1 MNIVLD
7 NNVLISA
14 LWSDNSKPAVII
26 NAVLSRNFTVCYDY
40 RILNEY
46 YHILRHPKF
55 AFTEWEIQSLLSAIT
70 TNGISVVAD
79 YLPNIPFTNESSKNF
94 GKNFCKKFYE
104 VAKFCN
110 AILITESKKD
120 FPQDSCVITVADF
133 HKKYFD

>member
-14 LWSDNSKPAVII
+14 LWSANSKAAII
-26 NAVLSRNFTVCYDY
+26 VNAVLFRNFSVCYDY

-55 AFTEWEIQSLLSAIT
+55 AFTEWEIQSLLSVIT
-70 TNGISVVAD
+70 VNGISVASD
-79 YLPNIPFTNESSKNF
+79 PLPNVPFTDESS
-94 GKNFCKKFYE
+94 KKFYE
-104 VAKFCN
+104 VAKFCY
-110 AILITESKKD
+110 ATLITESKKD

>member
-14 LWSDNSKPAVII
+14 LWSANSKSAVIV
-26 NAVLSRNFTVCYDY
+26 NAVLSRNFSVCYDY

-55 AFTEWEIQSLLSAIT
+55 AFTDWEIQSLLSVIT
-70 TNGISVVAD
+70 ANGISVAAD
-79 YLPNIPFTNESSKNF
+79 PLPNISFNDERS
-94 GKNFCKKFYE
+94 KKFYE
-104 VAKFCN
+104 VAKFCY
-110 AILITESKKD
+110 ATLITESKKD

>member
-14 LWSDNSKPAVII
+14 LWSADSKPAVIV

-46 YHILRHPKF
+46 CHVLRHPKF
-55 AFTEWEIQSLLSAIT
+55 AFMEWEIQSLLSVIT
-70 TNGISVVAD
+70 ANGISVVVD
-79 YLPNIPFTNESSKNF
+79 PLPNISFTDESNK
-94 GKNFCKKFYE
+94 KFCKKFYE
-104 VAKFCN
+104 VAKICH
-110 AILITESKKD
+110 ATLITESEKD
-120 FPQDSCVITVADF
+120 FPQDSCVISVNDF

>member
-14 LWSDNSKPAVII
+14 LWSANSKAAVIV
-26 NAVLSRNFTVCYDY
+26 NAVLSRNFSVCYDY

-46 YHILRHPKF
+46 YHILRHSKF
-55 AFTEWEIQSLLSAIT
+55 AFTEWEIQSLLSVIT
-70 TNGISVVAD
+70 ANGISVAAD
-79 YLPNIPFTNESSKNF
+79 PLPNIPFNDESS
-94 GKNFCKKFYE
+94 KKFYE
-104 VAKFCN
+104 VAKFCY
-110 AILITESKKD
+110 AALITESKKD

>member
-26 NAVLSRNFTVCYDY
+26 NAILSRNFTVCYDY

-70 TNGISVVAD
+70 TNGISVVAAP
-79 YLPNIPFTNESSKNF
+79 LPNIPFTDESNK
-94 GKNFCKKFYE
+94 KFCKKFYE
-104 VAKFCN
+104 VAKFCH

-120 FPQDSCVITVADF
+120 FPQDSCVISVNDF
-133 HKKYFD
+133 HKKYF

>member
-14 LWSDNSKPAVII
+14 LWSANSKAAVIV
-26 NAVLSRNFTVCYDY
+26 NAVLSRNFSVCYDY

-46 YHILRHPKF
+46 YHILRQPKF
-55 AFTEWEIQSLLSAIT
+55 TFMEWEIQSLLNFIT
-70 TNGISVVAD
+70 ANGISVVAD
-79 YLPNIPFTNESSKNF
+79 PLPDISFTDES

-110 AILITESKKD
+110 AALITESKKI

>member
-14 LWSDNSKPAVII
+14 LWSANSKAAVIV
-26 NAVLSRNFTVCYDY
+26 NAVLSRNFSVCYDY

-55 AFTEWEIQSLLSAIT
+55 AFTEWEIQSLLSVIT
-70 TNGISVVAD
+70 ANGISVAAD
-79 YLPNIPFTNESSKNF
+79 PLPNIPFTDGSSK
-94 GKNFCKKFYE
+94 KFCKKFYE
-104 VAKFCN
+104 VAKFCY
-110 AILITESKKD
+110 AALITESKKD
-120 FPQDSCVITVADF
+120 YPQDSCVITVADF

>member
-14 LWSDNSKPAVII
+14 LWSANSKAAVIV
-26 NAVLSRNFTVCYDY
+26 NAVLSRNFSVCYDY

-55 AFTEWEIQSLLSAIT
+55 AFTEWETQSLLSVIT
-70 TNGISVVAD
+70 ANGISVAAD
-79 YLPNIPFTNESSKNF
+79 PLPNIPFNDESS
-94 GKNFCKKFYE
+94 KKFYE
-104 VAKFCN
+104 VAKFCY
-110 AILITESKKD
+110 AALITESKKD

>member
-14 LWSDNSKPAVII
+14 LWSANSKSAVIV
-26 NAVLSRNFTVCYDY
+26 NAVLSRNFAVCYDY

-55 AFTEWEIQSLLSAIT
+55 AFTEWEIQSLLSVIT
-70 TNGISVVAD
+70 ANGISVAAD
-79 YLPNIPFTNESSKNF
+79 PLPNIPFNDERS
-94 GKNFCKKFYE
+94 KKFYE
-104 VAKFCN
+104 VAKFCY
-110 AILITESKKD
+110 ATLITESKKD
-120 FPQDSCVITVADF
+120 FPQDSCVITVNDF

>member
-14 LWSDNSKPAVII
+14 LWSANSKSAVIV
-26 NAVLSRNFTVCYDY
+26 NAVLSRNFSVCYDY

-55 AFTEWEIQSLLSAIT
+55 AFTEWEIQSLLNVIAA
-70 TNGISVVAD
+70 NGISVAAD
-79 YLPNIPFTNESSKNF
+79 SLPNITFTDESSKKF
-94 GKNFCKKFYE
+94 GKKFSKKFYE
-104 VAKFCN
+104 VAKFCY
-110 AILITESKKD
+110 ASLITESKKD

>member
-14 LWSDNSKPAVII
+14 LLSDNSKSAVII
-26 NAVLSRNFTVCYDY
+26 NSVLSRNFTVCYDY

-55 AFTEWEIQSLLSAIT
+55 AFSEWEIQSLLSVIT
-70 TNGISVVAD
+70 ANGISVAAD
-79 YLPNIPFTNESSKNF
+79 PLPNIPFTDESSKEF
-94 GKNFCKKFYE
+94 GKKFFE
-104 VAKFCN
+104 VAKFCY
-110 AILITESKKD
+110 ATLITESKKD
-120 FPQDSCVITVADF
+120 FPQDSCVITVNDF